1 MKSLKSEIQ
10 LACELV
16 KVLDGVPIE
25 AAQQA
30 LARAQTL
37 LLRTQ
42 IVNANSPLLAVTD
55 QNDATFNR

>member
-1 MKSLKSEIQ
+1 MKPDKSEIQ

-30 LARAQTL
+30 LAHAQTL

-42 IVNANSPLLAVTD
+42 IVNANSPLLAVVD